1 MILKTQQRFKNE
13 RHNVFT
19 EEVNKILLISDD
31 YRRMKSID
39 SIETYA
45 CGINKDLVFKKDE
58 IKYNNI
64 IRQYKNVK
72 L

>member
-45 CGINKDLVFKKDE
+45 YGINKDLVFKKDE

-64 IRQYKNVK
+64 IRQYKNV
-72 L
+72 

>member
-1 MILKTQQRFKNE
+1 MILKTHQRFKNE

-31 YRRMKSID
+31 YRRMKSIN

-45 CGINKDLVFKKDE
+45 YGINKDLVFKKDE

-64 IRQYKNVK
+64 IRQYKNV
-72 L
+72 